1 MRNILVLCTVFFCVY
16 LTLADPVVTEKHRDV
31 CGSVS
36 LNQTNVLTRVDK
48 KAIVTYTFSLTGN
61 DRWTQF
67 PDLALA
73 FYIPFP
79 QYVSIRYNI
88 QVASEGTG
96 WFCTRIM
103 ING

>member
-16 LTLADPVVTEKHRDV
+16 LALADPVVTEKHRDV
-31 CGSVS
+31 CGSVA

-48 KAIVTYTFSLTGN
+48 KAMVTYSFALPKGG
-61 DRWTQF
+61 WTQF

-88 QVASEGTG
+88 QVASAGTG
-96 WFCTRIM
+96 YFCTRIM